1 MVFAI
6 EQGLSQ
12 KEEFQLLI
20 YRSTESNS
28 VENE

>member
-1 MVFAI
+1 MVFAT

-12 KEEFQLLI
+12 KEEFPLLI
-20 YRSTESNS
+20 YHSTESNS